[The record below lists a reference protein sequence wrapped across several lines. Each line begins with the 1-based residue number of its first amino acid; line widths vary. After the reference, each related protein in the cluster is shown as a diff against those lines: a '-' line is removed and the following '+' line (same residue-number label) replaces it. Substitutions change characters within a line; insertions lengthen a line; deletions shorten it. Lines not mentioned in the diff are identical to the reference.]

1 MELVIYIAVAT
12 IVVFIALF
20 IAAKRGNNSLNNQD
34 TYTEYL
40 MNNGLSENDLNV
52 IFAIEDIFSV
62 NGRFIVTGTVI
73 KGSIKVGDVLN
84 YVDQNS
90 IPKQANVIG
99 IEAFRKNLDI
109 ANNGDKVGIMLDT
122 TDKPIRGSYLF
133 KKD

>member
-12 IVVFIALF
+12 IVVFIFFF

>member
-1 MELVIYIAVAT
+1 
-12 IVVFIALF
+12 
-20 IAAKRGNNSLNNQD
+20 
-34 TYTEYL
+34 

>member
-1 MELVIYIAVAT
+1 MELGIYIAVAT

>member
-73 KGSIKVGDVLN
+73 KGCIKVGDVLN